1 MSSIDARAR
10 ALRAPQA
17 LLILLVAWL
26 SACGGVTACGSDERP
41 LLPRSLTWAELRT
54 VRREVTVTPPG
65 ESARAPFPRER
76 IADGEVITVNDE
88 GLAWLRRDAGAT
100 LLVRGPAKLT
110 VRAETIQIDEGRV
123 FIDTPPG
130 VTAALTT
137 PNGPLELAHVRAS
150 IDVSPQRAATD
161 VYVLAGEVKSVG
173 AAMDPAAKGEAA
185 ATSLPTARAGEK
197 LSITGKSGAAKA
209 VAAPALTWEDW
220 TGGLATTDR
229 AAQPAPFGI
238 GTVGA
243 RRPGSQGAPHAPLA
257 IQKLDVRVTID
268 KDLAIT
274 EVDEVFF
281 NPTSETVEGIYRFR
295 TPEGA
300 ALHRFGVD
308 REGAIVWGRVKEK
321 QAAAAQYQSNVYE
334 GSTEDPALLEWD
346 APGVYRARLYPI
358 RPGEARRVIVR
369 YAEWLGRTGP
379 KGERRLY
386 IYPMAAEGADASLP
400 HIEELTIAVD
410 LAKSGAKD
418 IRTGMAG
425 VRDGDTIVVREHD
438 IIPRADLALELFD
451 EGLAAPRAYTA
462 PHAVDLDALP
472 PSERSGAKDRA
483 KTEADYVLIP
493 LRPDDMPLAKGGL
506 DLAIIVDTSAAT
518 DPASLS
524 IARAATA
531 ALLAHAGKSDRAIVW
546 AGDATLRPIV
556 PGQDKLAPVNAA
568 AREAVLTRLA
578 AMERGGATDLGAMLS
593 QAAAALDPDKERRSA
608 IVYIGDGQPTVG
620 ELHLADLRDKLAKLP
635 RPVRVFSLGVGES
648 ADMAIL
654 SGLARGSF
662 AERIGDANSAA
673 RAALRLLEFAERPA
687 WLSASVD
694 LGAAVE
700 RVFPRD
706 LGAIVADESLI
717 IIGRLTGGGPPT
729 SVTFTGPSGP
739 SKKELTAVAINDQ
752 GDLSRRWADAR
763 LAQMMDESIGRAA
776 MVDLGVRHGI
786 ITPVTSL
793 YVPTTKEM
801 SVEERSEWEERKRER
816 RAELKPK
823 RRAKSDDGDSVSST
837 EHVAEPSSDRKDGA
851 TGTRAKG
858 EEGSMGRPSF
868 SRSRNEAPAAAAAA
882 APPPQVA
889 ASAAAVAEKPMEAA
903 KQAAPGP
910 MKGGSGG
917 EVVTRSPGGKPEF
930 EWNAPTQPSPM
941 AEYAPPKTPSVD
953 AKPSPTAT
961 GGKATKGDDFGV
973 DGLGDQ
979 GQADGQLGGDLGYF
993 DGRTLSQPTSG
1004 LSAPG
1009 YGQGSAG
1016 PRADNQVIPF
1026 GGSSVGQDKSS
1037 VLANQAKAKASS
1049 PSDMANEQ
1057 NAREATNGWSP
1068 SNAGASPSAGTSI
1081 TIHIGEVPHAAKKC
1095 GAAANLP
1102 FEERIGLWRERLG
1115 QAAGSAWAV
1124 AGVYRVA
1131 LALCEAP
1138 TWRERSK
1145 LLSLLL
1151 DATPT
1156 VAKRVELWRVMF
1168 SDLGAADALYRGI
1181 LARVRTPQEA
1191 RELHAA
1197 LGLRSLD
1204 PGVLA
1209 KLMKDAKTPAERAT
1223 KLRALVAQWP
1233 DDFTLALRLL
1243 DALEDAGDDAGA
1255 RELGRRLRA
1264 RPDADARLRT
1274 AVGELYLR
1282 LAKRAPTPEQKAQD
1296 ELEAK
1301 RAFGE
1306 IVEFAPDDP
1315 VARRRLGDLLRAHG
1329 WFDEAAR
1336 QYETL
1341 ARLAPDDSSIALL
1354 LAAAAEGRGKLEE
1367 AVRWTE
1373 KGGAAGAPD
1382 AEQSPARTARAFAA
1396 AYLAWGRLAAKQ
1408 AGKKDEEEGLKAR
1421 YDRVVS
1427 ADRGGSKPTGNARV
1441 VLTWAHPELHPTLW
1455 SNALGAPMPAPEG
1468 DVTLGVAQAMLPSR
1482 PDAYVEIRLEADEL
1496 AHAAR
1501 LGAEAT
1507 LTVVLGEGGD
1517 AEAIV
1522 KLPITWSTEAA
1533 QGGRATRKFAVS
1545 GGEVREVMP

>member
-1 MSSIDARAR
+1 
-10 ALRAPQA
+10 
-17 LLILLVAWL
+17 
-26 SACGGVTACGSDERP
+26 
-41 LLPRSLTWAELRT
+41 
-54 VRREVTVTPPG
+54 VTVTPPG

-100 LLVRGPAKLT
+100 LLVHGPAKLT
-110 VRAETIQIDEGRV
+110 VRVDTIQIDEGRV

-130 VTAALTT
+130 VTAALST

-161 VYVLAGEVKSVG
+161 VYVLAGEVKCVG
-173 AAMDPAAKGEAA
+173 AAGDPAAKGEAA

-197 LSITGKSGAAKA
+197 LTITGKAGAAKA
-209 VAAPALTWEDW
+209 IAAPALTWEDW

-243 RRPGSQGAPHAPLA
+243 RKPGSQGAPHAPLA
-257 IQKLDVRVTID
+257 IQKLDVRVTINQ
-268 KDLAIT
+268 DLAIT

-308 REGAIVWGRVKEK
+308 REGTIVWGRVKEK

-358 RPGEARRVIVR
+358 RPGEARRVVVR

-400 HIEELTIAVD
+400 HIEELTIAVN

-418 IRTGMAG
+418 VRTGMAG
-425 VRDGDTIVVREHD
+425 VRDGDAIIVREHD

-462 PHAVDLDALP
+462 PHAVDLDTLP
-472 PSERSGAKDRA
+472 PSERSGARDRA

-506 DLAIIVDTSAAT
+506 DLAIVVDTSAAT
-518 DPASLS
+518 DPASLA

-620 ELHLADLRDKLAKLP
+620 ELQLADLRERMAKLP
-635 RPVRVFSLGVGES
+635 RPVRVFSLGVGEG

-662 AERIGDANSAA
+662 AERIGDANAAA

-706 LGAIVADESLI
+706 LGAVVADESLI
-717 IIGRLTGGGPPT
+717 IIGRLTGSGPPT

-739 SKKELTAVAINDQ
+739 SKKELTAVAIDDQ

-763 LAQMMDESIGRAA
+763 LTQMIDESIGRAA

-793 YVPTTKEM
+793 YVPTTREM
-801 SVEERSEWEERKRER
+801 SVEERAEWETRKRER
-816 RAELKPK
+816 RAEAKPK
-823 RRAKSDDGDSVSST
+823 RRASSDDDGDGDFSVEQT
-837 EHVAEPSSDRKDGA
+837 AEPSSDRKDGA

-858 EEGSMGRPSF
+858 EEGSLGRPSF
-868 SRSRNEAPAAAAAA
+868 SRSRDEAPAAAAAA
-882 APPPQVA
+882 APPPQVPA
-889 ASAAAVAEKPMEAA
+889 ASAVAAAEKPMEAP
-903 KQAAPGP
+903 KLAAPGP
-910 MKGGSGG
+910 MKGATGG
-917 EVVTRSPGGKPEF
+917 EVATRSPGAAPSF
-930 EWNAPTQPSPM
+930 QLNAPTQPSTVLEQASSNM
-941 AEYAPPKTPSVD
+941 PSVG

-961 GGKATKGDDFGV
+961 AGKARNGDDFGV
-973 DGLGDQ
+973 VGLGDQ
-979 GQADGQLGGDLGYF
+979 AQTDGQLGGDLGYF
-993 DGRTLSQPTSG
+993 DGRMQGQPAGGSA
-1004 LSAPG
+1004 APG
-1009 YGQGSAG
+1009 YGQGSAA
-1016 PRADNQVIPF
+1016 PRPDAATVIPF
-1026 GGSSVGQDKSS
+1026 GGGQDKA
-1037 VLANQAKAKASS
+1037 VALANQAKSKAAS
-1049 PSDMANEQ
+1049 PSDLANEQ
-1057 NAREATNGWSP
+1057 NTRETTGGWAQRRSSP
-1068 SNAGASPSAGTSI
+1068 SSGTSI
-1081 TIHIGEVPHAAKKC
+1081 TITIGDVPHAAKKC

-1124 AGVYRVA
+1124 AGVYRTA

-1197 LGLRSLD
+1197 LGLQSLD

-1209 KLMKDAKTPAERAT
+1209 KLLKDAKTPAERAT

-1233 DDFTLALRLL
+1233 NDFTLALRLL

-1441 VLTWAHPELHPTLW
+1441 ILTWAHPELHPTLW

-1522 KLPITWSTEAA
+1522 KLPVTWSTEAA